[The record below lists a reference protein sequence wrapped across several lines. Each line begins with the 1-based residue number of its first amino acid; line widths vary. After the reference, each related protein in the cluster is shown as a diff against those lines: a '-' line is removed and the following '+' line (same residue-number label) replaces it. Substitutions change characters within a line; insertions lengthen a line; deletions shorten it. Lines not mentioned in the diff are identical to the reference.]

1 MSATVGPA
9 GPTVGRVSG
18 RKDHGNDDPPT
29 ESGELQTSVSQAQYK
44 AALGRFA
51 SGVTVLTVRDELD
64 DHGITVTAFA
74 SISLEPPLVLAS
86 VARASYLHE
95 VLIRQDL
102 WTVSVLAAGQRS
114 IATRFS
120 EVGRPSAR
128 LLLSDL
134 PHRRGPHSGALII
147 EDGMAALECR
157 TEQRIGA
164 GDHTLLVGRV
174 LDVAYVADHGAPLLH
189 VTGSYTTSVTTPRA
203 ASRTSTGDPWRD

>member
-1 MSATVGPA
+1 
-9 GPTVGRVSG
+9 VGRVSG
-18 RKDHGNDDPPT
+18 RKDDGKYEAPGEPG
-29 ESGELQTSVSQAQYK
+29 ESMTAVSAEQYK

-86 VARASYLHE
+86 VAQASYLHE
-95 VLIRQDL
+95 VLLRQDR

-120 EVGRPSAR
+120 EIGRPSAR

-134 PHRRGPHSGALII
+134 PHRRGAHSGALII

-157 TEQRIGA
+157 TEQRIRA

-174 LDVAYVADHGAPLLH
+174 LNVAYVADHAAPLLH
-189 VTGSYTTSVTTPRA
+189 VTGAYTSVTAPPA
-203 ASRTSTGDPWRD
+203 ASRTSTGDPWTD

>member
-1 MSATVGPA
+1 M
-9 GPTVGRVSG
+9 GRVPG
-18 RKDHGNDDPPT
+18 RKDAGNYDAPD
-29 ESGELQTSVSQAQYK
+29 ESMTAISAEQYK

-51 SGVTVLTVRDELD
+51 TGVTVLTVRDELD

-74 SISLEPPLVLAS
+74 SISLDPPLVLAS

-95 VLIRQDL
+95 VLLRQDL

-128 LLLSDL
+128 LLLADL
-134 PHRRGPHSGALII
+134 PHRRGPRSGGLII
-147 EDGMAALECR
+147 EDGMAAMECR
-157 TEQRIGA
+157 TEQRVGA
-164 GDHTLLVGRV
+164 GDHTLLIGRV
-174 LDVAYVADHGAPLLH
+174 LDVAYVAEHGVPLLH
-189 VTGSYTTSVTTPRA
+189 VTGSYTSVPTPSVTTRA